1 MSHAIR
7 FHETGG
13 PEVLVWEEVE
23 VGQPGPGEARV
34 RHTAIGLNYV
44 DTYIRSG
51 LYPSSLP
58 SGIGTEAAGVVEAV
72 GPGVTDLKVGD
83 RVAYSG
89 GPQGA
94 YSDARIMP
102 ADRLVVLPDGISDQQ
117 AAAMMLKGMTAQY
130 LIRQTYRVK
139 EGDTI
144 LFHAAAGGVGLIA
157 CQWAKSLGATVIG
170 TVGSDVKAA
179 LAKAHG
185 CDHTILYTRENV
197 VERVGEI
204 TNGDMVPI
212 VYDSVGKDTFSASLD
227 CLAPRGLMVLFG
239 QSSGAVEPIDLN
251 ILAQKGSLYLTRPTL
266 RTYADKRTDL
276 LAMAQDLFDV
286 VLAGVVKIEVSQT
299 YPLRD
304 AIKAHQDLQA
314 RKTTGSTVLTL

>member
-170 TVGSDVKAA
+170 TVGSDAKAA

-286 VLAGVVKIEVSQT
+286 VLAGAVKIEVNQT

>member
-58 SGIGTEAAGVVEAV
+58 SGLGTEAAGVVEAV
-72 GPGVTDLKVGD
+72 GPGVTDVKVGD

-157 CQWAKSLGATVIG
+157 CHHLRLISSGWLAWA
-170 TVGSDVKAA
+170 
-179 LAKAHG
+179 
-185 CDHTILYTRENV
+185 
-197 VERVGEI
+197 
-204 TNGDMVPI
+204 TNG
-212 VYDSVGKDTFSASLD
+212 SLS
-227 CLAPRGLMVLFG
+227 RG
-239 QSSGAVEPIDLN
+239 
-251 ILAQKGSLYLTRPTL
+251 
-266 RTYADKRTDL
+266 
-276 LAMAQDLFDV
+276 
-286 VLAGVVKIEVSQT
+286 
-299 YPLRD
+299 
-304 AIKAHQDLQA
+304 
-314 RKTTGSTVLTL
+314 

>member
-1 MSHAIR
+1 MSNAIR

-102 ADRLVVLPDGISDQQ
+102 ADRPVVLPDGISDQQ

-170 TVGSDVKAA
+170 TVGSDAKAA

-204 TNGDMVPI
+204 TNGDMVPV

-286 VLAGVVKIEVSQT
+286 VLAGAVKIEVNQT

-314 RKTTGSTVLTL
+314 RKTTRSTVLTL

>member
-23 VGQPGPGEARV
+23 VGQPGSGEARV
-34 RHTAIGLNYV
+34 RHTAIGLNDV

-58 SGIGTEAAGVVEAV
+58 SGLGTEAAGVVEAV

-170 TVGSDVKAA
+170 TVGSDAKAA

-185 CDHTILYTRENV
+185 CDHTILYRRENV

-204 TNGDMVPI
+204 TNGDMVPV

-286 VLAGVVKIEVSQT
+286 VLAGAVKIEVNQT

>member
-58 SGIGTEAAGVVEAV
+58 SGLGTEAAGVVEAV

-170 TVGSDVKAA
+170 TVGSDAKAA

-204 TNGDMVPI
+204 TNGDMVPV

-286 VLAGVVKIEVSQT
+286 VLAGAVKIEVNQT

>member
-58 SGIGTEAAGVVEAV
+58 SGLGTEAAGVVEAV
-72 GPGVTDLKVGD
+72 GPGVTDVKVGD

-170 TVGSDVKAA
+170 TVGSDAKAA

-185 CDHTILYTRENV
+185 CDHTILYTRENF

-204 TNGDMVPI
+204 THGDMVPV

-286 VLAGVVKIEVSQT
+286 VLAGAVKIEVSQT